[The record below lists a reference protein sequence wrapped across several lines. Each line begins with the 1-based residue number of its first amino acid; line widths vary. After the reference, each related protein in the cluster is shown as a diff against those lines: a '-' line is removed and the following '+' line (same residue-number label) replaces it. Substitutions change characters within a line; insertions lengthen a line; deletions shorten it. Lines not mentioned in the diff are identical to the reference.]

1 MTHYNQEDL
10 LKAIRS
16 IHWLRVINS
25 ASDQVD
31 MFRLTVIKSSQYLG
45 LINDATWCV
54 QIENDQSKTRD
65 QRWATIGKTTF
76 KSRVIK
82 SRWKLKRNQSC
93 VSIWE
98 TISGW
103 ERIKSIYY
111 TRIIN
116 DTPPPQTGWGPTNQ
130 IYYFWMTTDAFR
142 NGRQFLVEGDQNK
155 IRLENN

>member
-116 DTPPPQTGWGPTNQ
+116 DPPPPNRLRANKSNILLLNDHWCVSEWQTVSRWG
-130 IYYFWMTTDAFR
+130 R
-142 NGRQFLVEGDQNK
+142 SK
-155 IRLENN
+155 